1 MKYLSIVILLSML
14 LILFAGCDTEDAQ
27 LSTGESYTAIEDGE
41 LVTRYLPTV
50 ESTVYSARELTL
62 PDGFELSYKVFALSN
77 GKLNVNGSEPWV
89 NGMTDQKLYKA
100 TVDLDTGEFTVTPR
114 DEVSSGEREIESLY
128 RGGELVADIRAVY
141 GEDVCHSMTLRLYDD
156 GEEYASYQ
164 VDELFQVDLA
174 QFRFNLAGEGSFDIL
189 MLNEYDGDYYIVS
202 NTGAVRLQNAGGKFD
217 ISLVESSR
225 KLYSAI
231 MYGGHVAI
239 IFDNASDNEILLVDF
254 ENAVIE
260 EELDIELDGTMFSL
274 SGYDYGLL
282 RGDGIYGVVIDSDG
296 LPHEVL
302 VADFVESGVT
312 NAYGHIA
319 EVSPGRFV
327 AMAHDPLTYTYRL
340 FLLEMIPP
348 DEVVEK
354 QVLVLAALTG
364 QFGDTY
370 LEYAVSEYNRTHTDF
385 RIEVVNYS
393 TDVYEEIGS
402 LGTRFTNELMS
413 GELTADKQPDIFYIN
428 FDYYSDI
435 AENLAAQGMFA
446 DLYAVMDSAG
456 YSPERLT
463 EAARAACERYDPQSA
478 KSIMPYV
485 PVGAEICTLV
495 GRSSDFPD
503 GFTLEDALDY
513 IEDGQALTSDGVDLI
528 DLISF
533 SLDEFVD
540 FNTGAVDFDNDLF
553 RRFCDIWRKGIYYQ
567 DYDPY
572 KNRYELLADGDILL
586 NFENNF
592 AEDLLIKLYCQYAV
606 SDADAIGYPS
616 PDGGA
621 HRFDV
626 KGVYAIAADSI
637 TDSERLA
644 AAWDFLELRLGDRFF
659 DLIDTADSSYL
670 ISASA
675 LENHLETEIP
685 DYVRYYDD
693 ITRNFYFGEL
703 PDDVDPND
711 PARPVFHLDDK
722 FKARIAD
729 IIRSARAPHPL
740 TDDILAIIN
749 EELSALRSRPE
760 LTNDEIIGFI
770 ENRVGVYVSERS

>member
-62 PDGFELSYKVFALSN
+62 PDGFELSYKVFALSD
-77 GKLNVNGSEPWV
+77 GRLNVYGSEPWV

-114 DEVSSGEREIESLY
+114 DEVSSGERQIESLY

-156 GEEYASYQ
+156 SEEYASYQ

-189 MLNEYDGDYYIVS
+189 MLDEYDGDYYIVS
-202 NTGAVRLQNAGGKFD
+202 NTGAVRLQNAGGNAKID
-217 ISLVESSR
+217 LVESSK

-239 IFDNASDNEILLVDF
+239 IFDNASGDEILLVDF

-282 RGDGIYGVVIDSDG
+282 RGDGIYGVVIDSDS

-312 NAYGHIA
+312 DAYIHIA

-327 AMAHDPLTYTYRL
+327 AMALNPLNYTYRL

-370 LEYAVSEYNRTHTDF
+370 LEYAVSEFNRAHTDW

-413 GELTADKQPDIFYIN
+413 DLTADKQPDIFYIN

-435 AENLAAQGMFA
+435 AQNLAAQGMFA
-446 DLYAVMDSAG
+446 DLYTVMDSAG

-463 EAARAACERYDPQSA
+463 EAARAACEYYDLQSA
-478 KSIMPYV
+478 KTTLPYV
-485 PVGAEICTLV
+485 PVDAEICTLV

-503 GFTLEDALDY
+503 GFTLDTALDY
-513 IEDGQALTSDGVDLI
+513 IEAGRALSSGGVDPI
-528 DLISF
+528 DLLSF

-540 FNTGAVDFDNDLF
+540 FDTGAVDFDNELF
-553 RRFCDIWRKGIYYQ
+553 RRFCDIWRNGSYYQ

-572 KNRYELLADGDILL
+572 KNRFELFADGDILL
-586 NFENNF
+586 YFENNF

-606 SDADAIGYPS
+606 SDADAVGYPS

-626 KGVYAIAADSI
+626 KGIYALAADSI

-644 AAWDFLELRLGDRFF
+644 AAWDFIELRLDDRFF
-659 DLIDTADSSYL
+659 DTINPLETSYI
-670 ISASA
+670 ISESA
-675 LENHLETEIP
+675 LDDHIKTEIP
-685 DYVRYYDD
+685 DYVRYYDETM
-693 ITRNFYFGEL
+693 INRYYGEL
-703 PDDVDPND
+703 PDDVDPDD
-711 PARPVFHLDDK
+711 PARPVFHLDDE
-722 FKARIAD
+722 FKSHIAD
-729 IIRSARAPHPL
+729 IIKSARAPHPL

-760 LTNDEIIGFI
+760 LTVDEVIGYI
-770 ENRVGVYVSERS
+770 ENRVGIYVSERS

>member
-27 LSTGESYTAIEDGE
+27 LPTGESYTVIEDGE
-41 LVTRYLPTV
+41 RVTRYLPTV

-62 PDGFELSYKVFALSN
+62 PDGFELSYKVFALSD
-77 GKLNVNGSEPWV
+77 GRLNVYGSEPWV

-114 DEVSSGEREIESLY
+114 DEVSSGERQIESLY

-141 GEDVCHSMTLRLYDD
+141 GEDICHSMTLRLYDD

-174 QFRFNLAGEGSFDIL
+174 QFRFNLAGEGGFEIL
-189 MLNEYDGDYYIVS
+189 LLDEYDGDYYIIS

-231 MYGGHVAI
+231 MYGGRVAI
-239 IFDNASDNEILLVDF
+239 IFDNASGDEILLVDF

-260 EELDIELDGTMFSL
+260 EKLDIELDGTMFSL

-282 RGDGIYGVVIDSDG
+282 RDDGIYGVVIDSDS

-312 NAYGHIA
+312 DAYIHIA

-327 AMAHDPLTYTYRL
+327 AMALNPLNYTYRL

-348 DEVVEK
+348 NEVVEK

-370 LEYAVSEYNRTHTDF
+370 LEYAVSEYNRTHTDW

-413 GELTADKQPDIFYIN
+413 DLTADKQPDIFYIN
-428 FDYYSDI
+428 FDYYADI

-463 EAARAACERYDPQSA
+463 EAARAACERYDSQSA
-478 KSIMPYV
+478 KTVLPYV
-485 PVGAEICTLV
+485 PVDAEICTLV

-503 GFTLEDALDY
+503 GFTLEAALDY
-513 IEDGQALTSDGVDLI
+513 IEAGRALSSGGVDPI
-528 DLISF
+528 DLLSF

-553 RRFCDIWRKGIYYQ
+553 RRFCDIWRNGSYYQ

-572 KNRYELLADGDILL
+572 KNRFELFADGDILL
-586 NFENNF
+586 YFENNF
-592 AEDLLIKLYCQYAV
+592 TEDLLFKLYCQYAV

-626 KGVYAIAADSI
+626 KGVYALAADSI

-644 AAWDFLELRLGDRFF
+644 AAWDFIELRLDDRFF
-659 DLIDTADSSYL
+659 DTFSRLETSYI
-670 ISASA
+670 ISESA
-675 LENHLETEIP
+675 LDDHIKTEIP
-685 DYVRYYDD
+685 DYVRYYDETM
-693 ITRNFYFGEL
+693 INRYYGEL
-703 PDDVDPND
+703 PDDVDPDD
-711 PARPVFHLDDK
+711 PARPVFHLDDE
-722 FKARIAD
+722 FKSHIAD

-749 EELSALRSRPE
+749 EELSALKSRPE

-770 ENRVGVYVSERS
+770 ENRVGIYVSERK

>member
-27 LSTGESYTAIEDGE
+27 LSTGESYTVIEDGE

-164 VDELFQVDLA
+164 VDELFSVDLS
-174 QFRFNLAGEGSFDIL
+174 QFRFNLAGEGGFEIL
-189 MLNEYDGDYYIVS
+189 LLDEYDGDYYIVS
-202 NTGAVRLQNAGGKFD
+202 NTGAVRLQNAGGNAKID
-217 ISLVESSR
+217 LVESSK

-239 IFDNASDNEILLVDF
+239 IFDNASGDEILLVDF

-302 VADFVESGVT
+302 VADFVESGIGD
-312 NAYGHIA
+312 AYGHIA

-327 AMAHDPLTYTYRL
+327 AMAHNPLNYTYRL

-348 DEVVEK
+348 DEVVDK

-370 LEYAVSEYNRTHTDF
+370 LEYAVSEYNRTQTDY
-385 RIEVVNYS
+385 RIEIVKYE

-413 GELTADKQPDIFYIN
+413 DLTADKQPDIFYIN

-435 AENLAAQGMFA
+435 AQNLAAQGMFA
-446 DLYAVMDSAG
+446 DLYAVMDSTG

-463 EAARAACERYDPQSA
+463 EAARAACERYDSQSA
-478 KSIMPYV
+478 KTVLPYV
-485 PVGAEICTLV
+485 PVDAEICTLV

-513 IEDGQALTSDGVDLI
+513 IEAGRALSSGGVDPI
-528 DLISF
+528 DLLSF

-540 FNTGAVDFDNDLF
+540 FNTGTVDFDNELF
-553 RRFCDIWRKGIYYQ
+553 RRFCDIWRNGSYYQ

-572 KNRYELLADGDILL
+572 KNRFELFADGDILL
-586 NFENNF
+586 YFENNF

-606 SDADAIGYPS
+606 SDADAVGYPS

-626 KGVYAIAADSI
+626 KGVYALAADSI

-644 AAWDFLELRLGDRFF
+644 VAWDFLELRLGDRFF
-659 DLIDTADSSYL
+659 DTINPLETSYI
-670 ISASA
+670 ISESA
-675 LENHLETEIP
+675 LDDHIKTEIP
-685 DYVRYYDD
+685 DYVRYYDETM
-693 ITRNFYFGEL
+693 INRYYGEL

-711 PARPVFHLDDK
+711 PARPVFHLDDE
-722 FKARIAD
+722 FKAHIAD

-749 EELSALRSRPE
+749 EELSTLKSRPE
-760 LTNDEIIGFI
+760 LTVDEIIGFI

>member
-14 LILFAGCDTEDAQ
+14 LILFAGCDTEDAP
-27 LSTGESYTAIEDGE
+27 LPTGESYTVIEDGE

-62 PDGFELSYKVFALSN
+62 PDGFELSYKVFALSD
-77 GKLNVNGSEPWV
+77 GRLNVYGSEPWV

-156 GEEYASYQ
+156 GEEYASYP

-202 NTGAVRLQNAGGKFD
+202 NTGALRLQQDGDKFD

-239 IFDNASDNEILLVDF
+239 IFDNASGDEILLVDF

-296 LPHEVL
+296 MPHEVI

-327 AMAHDPLTYTYRL
+327 AMAHNPLNYTYRL

-348 DEVVEK
+348 DEVVDK
-354 QVLVLAALTG
+354 QVLLLAALTG
-364 QFGDTY
+364 RVGDMY
-370 LEYAVSEYNRTHTDF
+370 LDYAVSEYNRTQTDY
-385 RIEVVNYS
+385 RIEIVKYE

-413 GELTADKQPDIFYIN
+413 DLTADKQPDIFYIN

-446 DLYAVMDSAG
+446 DLYTVMDSAG

-463 EAARAACERYDPQSA
+463 EAARAACERYDSQSA
-478 KSIMPYV
+478 KTVLPYV
-485 PVGAEICTLV
+485 PVDAEICTLV
-495 GRSSDFPD
+495 GRRSDFPD

-513 IEDGQALTSDGVDLI
+513 IEAGRALSSGGVDPI
-528 DLISF
+528 DLLSF

-540 FNTGAVDFDNDLF
+540 FNTGTVDFDNELF
-553 RRFCDIWRKGIYYQ
+553 RRFCDIWRNGSYYQ

-572 KNRYELLADGDILL
+572 KNRFELFADGDILL
-586 NFENNF
+586 YFENNF
-592 AEDLLIKLYCQYAV
+592 TEDLLIKLYCQYAV
-606 SDADAIGYPS
+606 SDADAVGYPS

-659 DLIDTADSSYL
+659 DTINRLETSYI
-670 ISASA
+670 ISESA
-675 LENHLETEIP
+675 LDDHIKTEIP
-685 DYVRYYDD
+685 DYVRYYDEMM
-693 ITRNFYFGEL
+693 INRYYGEL
-703 PDDVDPND
+703 PDDVDPDD
-711 PARPVFHLDDK
+711 PARPVLHLDDE
-722 FKARIAD
+722 FKSHIAE
-729 IIRSARAPHPL
+729 IIKSARAPHPL

-749 EELSALRSRPE
+749 EELSALKSRPE
-760 LTNDEIIGFI
+760 LTVDEVIGFI
-770 ENRVGVYVSERS
+770 ENRVDIYVSERN

>member
-14 LILFAGCDTEDAQ
+14 LILFAGCDTEDAP
-27 LSTGESYTAIEDGE
+27 LPTGESYTVIEDGE

-62 PDGFELSYKVFALSN
+62 PDGFELSDQVFALSD
-77 GKLNVNGSEPWV
+77 GRLNVYGSEPWV

-156 GEEYASYQ
+156 GEEYASYP

-202 NTGAVRLQNAGGKFD
+202 NTGALRLQQDGDKFD

-239 IFDNASDNEILLVDF
+239 IFDNASGDEILLVDF

-296 LPHEVL
+296 MPHEVI

-327 AMAHDPLTYTYRL
+327 AMAHNPLNYTYRL

-348 DEVVEK
+348 DEVVDK
-354 QVLVLAALTG
+354 QVLLLAALTG
-364 QFGDTY
+364 RVGDMY
-370 LEYAVSEYNRTHTDF
+370 LDYAVSEYNRTQTDY
-385 RIEVVNYS
+385 RIEIVKYE

-413 GELTADKQPDIFYIN
+413 DLTADKQPDIFYIN

-446 DLYAVMDSAG
+446 DLYTVMDSAG

-463 EAARAACERYDPQSA
+463 EAARAACERYDSQSA
-478 KSIMPYV
+478 KTVLPYV
-485 PVGAEICTLV
+485 PVDAEICTLV
-495 GRSSDFPD
+495 GRRSDFPD

-513 IEDGQALTSDGVDLI
+513 IEDGQALTSDRVDLI

-533 SLDEFVD
+533 SLEEFVD
-540 FNTGAVDFDNDLF
+540 FNTGAVDFDNELF
-553 RRFCDIWRKGIYYQ
+553 RRFCDIWRNGSYYQ

-606 SDADAIGYPS
+606 NNADAVGYPS

-621 HRFDV
+621 HRFDIN
-626 KGVYAIAADSI
+626 GVYALAADSEHI
-637 TDSERLA
+637 G
-644 AAWDFLELRLGDRFF
+644 AAWDFIELRLDDRFF
-659 DLIDTADSSYL
+659 DTFSRLETSYI
-670 ISASA
+670 ISESA
-675 LENHLETEIP
+675 LDDHIKTEIP
-685 DYVRYYDD
+685 DYVRYYDETM
-693 ITRNFYFGEL
+693 INRYYGEL
-703 PDDVDPND
+703 PEDVDPND
-711 PARPVFHLDDK
+711 PVHPVFHLDDE
-722 FKARIAD
+722 FKAHIAD

>member
-27 LSTGESYTAIEDGE
+27 LSTGESYTVIEDGE

-62 PDGFELSYKVFALSN
+62 PDGFELSYKVFALSD
-77 GKLNVNGSEPWV
+77 GRLNVYGSEPRV
-89 NGMTDQKLYKA
+89 SGMTDQKLYKA

-114 DEVSSGEREIESLY
+114 DEVSSGERQIESLY

-156 GEEYASYQ
+156 SEEYASYQ

-189 MLNEYDGDYYIVS
+189 MLDEYDGDYYIVS
-202 NTGAVRLQNAGGKFD
+202 NTGAVRLQNAGGNAKID
-217 ISLVESSR
+217 LVESSK

-239 IFDNASDNEILLVDF
+239 IFDNASGDEILLVDF

-282 RGDGIYGVVIDSDG
+282 RGDGIYGVVIDSDS

-312 NAYGHIA
+312 DAYIHIA

-327 AMAHDPLTYTYRL
+327 AMALNPLNYTYRL

-370 LEYAVSEYNRTHTDF
+370 LEYAVSEFNRAHTDW

-413 GELTADKQPDIFYIN
+413 DLTADKQPDIFYIN

-435 AENLAAQGMFA
+435 AQNLAAQGMFA
-446 DLYAVMDSAG
+446 DLYTVMDSAG

-463 EAARAACERYDPQSA
+463 EAARAACEYYDLQSA
-478 KSIMPYV
+478 KTTLPYV
-485 PVGAEICTLV
+485 PVDAEICTLV

-503 GFTLEDALDY
+503 GFTLDTALDY
-513 IEDGQALTSDGVDLI
+513 IEAGRALSSGGVDPI
-528 DLISF
+528 DLLSF

-540 FNTGAVDFDNDLF
+540 FDTGAVDFDNELF
-553 RRFCDIWRKGIYYQ
+553 RRFCDIWRNGSYYQ

-572 KNRYELLADGDILL
+572 KNRFELFADGDILL
-586 NFENNF
+586 YFENNF

-606 SDADAIGYPS
+606 SDADAVGYPS

-626 KGVYAIAADSI
+626 KGIYALAADSI

-644 AAWDFLELRLGDRFF
+644 AAWDFIELRLDDRFF
-659 DLIDTADSSYL
+659 DTINPLETSYI
-670 ISASA
+670 ISESA
-675 LENHLETEIP
+675 LDDHIKTEIP
-685 DYVRYYDD
+685 DYVRYYDETM
-693 ITRNFYFGEL
+693 INRYYGEL
-703 PDDVDPND
+703 PDDVDPDD
-711 PARPVFHLDDK
+711 PARPVFHLDDE
-722 FKARIAD
+722 FKSHIAD
-729 IIRSARAPHPL
+729 IIKSARAPHPL

-760 LTNDEIIGFI
+760 LPVDEVIGYI
-770 ENRVGVYVSERS
+770 ENRVGIYVSERS